1 MLDSILI
8 QWTPLNVDTSGG
20 CDFVHINRL
29 SRLSGVAYS
38 SGQKFKTTHVWIE
51 NSTAARLLLAV
62 Q

>member
-29 SRLSGVAYS
+29 SRFAYS
-38 SGQKFKTTHVWIE
+38 GGQKFKTTHVWIE
-51 NSTAARLLLAV
+51 NSTAARFLLAV